1 MSEDLWVDEAIL
13 TINKAVV
20 HSYRTISI
28 SIVSHHMLM
37 KEFVPWYKQELKTR
51 GYCPGNWKWIV
62 PPLAP
67 TTSDAYLG
75 LSKMTEYTLRPAIL
89 PPRPKGWR
97 HFSDAMSNPQ
107 TKDGPTLPPPPKMN
121 NWSKLRIKSRFISM
135 NMTTL
140 SSLRPQLLIVYASVS
155 GTAEKGAVRLGAY
168 FSVAFI
174 ITFINL
180 RDWNAGIHA
189 KWFAKS
195 AAVIFV
201 TSTYG
206 SGIPP
211 PNAGAFISW
220 TVSDD
225 AACVMDG
232 LPFAVLGYGSKLY
245 PRFAAAADKF
255 TDCVGLAGG
264 VKLIVGKIDQISGSE
279 KSFIEFLRGFSD
291 VISLAAAE
299 NRNEAAGQRTFV
311 HRLSSKLTDLSAL
324 ASSKLCEHV
333 RQVPFSYV
341 KLHGLPSN
349 ERSDSWDDAVNVRV
363 IKKTELLPTA
373 SNFYGTAYISLDTS
387 GVPGG
392 LNYSAGDNIVVYPIQ
407 MEEAVARAADAFGW
421 TGRLNEDFMLIA
433 PRGDCNGVQGVHD
446 DRPLP
451 FRTPTSV
458 KNMLHVFL
466 KLEAKPQ
473 FDDLFHLARHASSDD
488 AVKIALLLEDKSGAM
503 VEKFLDGCDWPGLFE
518 RLPSLVSCPIEEL
531 LMLVSC
537 VFFTEPHIWQGVLT

>member
-1 MSEDLWVDEAIL
+1 MSDELWVDEAL
-13 TINKAVV
+13 LAINKAVV
-20 HSYRTISI
+20 HSYRTSSI
-28 SIVSHHMLM
+28 SIVSHHTLM

-89 PPRPKGWR
+89 PPRPKGW
-97 HFSDAMSNPQ
+97 HHLSDKMSNPQ
-107 TKDGPTLPPPPKMN
+107 KSKANYWT
-121 NWSKLRIKSRFISM
+121 KLRIVSRYIGM
-135 NMTTL
+135 NTAIL
-140 SSLRPQLLIVYASVS
+140 SHLRPRLLIVYASVS
-155 GTAEKGAVRLGAY
+155 GTAEKGAVRLGSY

-189 KWFAKS
+189 ELFAKS

-206 SGIPP
+206 SGDAP
-211 PNAGAFISW
+211 PNAKAFISW

-225 AACVMDG
+225 AAHVMDG
-232 LPFAVLGYGSKLY
+232 LPFAVLAYGSKMY
-245 PRFAAAADKF
+245 PRFAAAADTF
-255 TDCVGLAGG
+255 TNCVGLAGG

-291 VISLAAAE
+291 VILSAIAE
-299 NRNEAAGQRTFV
+299 NGNEAAGERSIIAQ
-311 HRLSSKLTDLSAL
+311 RLSTKRIDVSAL
-324 ASSKLCEHV
+324 ASSELSEHV
-333 RQVPFSYV
+333 HQVPFSYV
-341 KLHGLPSN
+341 KLLDLPSE
-349 ERSDSWDDAVNVRV
+349 ERNDSWDGAVNVRV
-363 IKKTELLPTA
+363 IKKTELLP
-373 SNFYGTAYISLDTS
+373 NGTVYLSLDTS

-407 MEEAVARAADAFGW
+407 TEEAVACAADAFGW
-421 TGRLNEDFMLIA
+421 TSRLNEDFMLIS
-433 PRGDCNGVQGVHD
+433 PRCNV

-458 KNMLHVFL
+458 KNLLHIFL

-473 FDDLFHLARHASSDD
+473 FDDLFHLARHASGND
-488 AVKIALLLEDKSGAM
+488 AVKIKLLLEDKSGAM
-503 VEKFLDGCDWPGLFE
+503 VEEFLDGCDWPGLFK

-537 VFFTEPHIWQGVLT
+537 VFFTELHVLT